1 MIYHSIAPLFISRQ
15 LVELR
20 IIQCGGIDK
29 EHETLFA
36 GSLHPRVE
44 CISSRR
50 GRRQMCRVPFQ
61 DAVNLKDQFDALLVS
76 VT

>member
-1 MIYHSIAPLFISRQ
+1 MAQLLISRQ

-20 IIQCGGIDK
+20 IIQCGGTDQ

-36 GSLHPRVE
+36 GSLHPHVQ
-44 CISSRR
+44 CVSGRR